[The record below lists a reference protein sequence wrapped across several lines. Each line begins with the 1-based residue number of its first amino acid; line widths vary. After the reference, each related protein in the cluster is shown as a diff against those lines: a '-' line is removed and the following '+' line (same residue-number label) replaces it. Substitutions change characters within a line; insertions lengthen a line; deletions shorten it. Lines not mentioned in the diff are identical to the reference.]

1 MEMSSSDQAFNNIF
15 HERLESI
22 QYNTATTG
30 AIRGTS
36 KKKLYQELGVV
47 SLQSSRKFI
56 SFLQNNKK

>member
-1 MEMSSSDQAFNNIF
+1 MEMLSSDQAFNNIF

-22 QYNTATTG
+22 RYSTATTG

>member
-22 QYNTATTG
+22 QYSTVTTG